1 MSKRVL
7 ITGAFG
13 QLGDALIME
22 LQPHFKLCATG
33 KEVPQD
39 NLRLCI
45 YTELDITKKKSIS
58 NCIHNFSPDVVV
70 HLACMT
76 NVDGCE
82 KNKEEAWGV
91 NVTGTENIINAVRG
105 SATKIV
111 YISTDYIFDG
121 KNGPY
126 IEDDVPRPINYYG
139 KTKLAA
145 ENAVR
150 GSAQPWVILRTNVLY
165 GNSLRSSASFV
176 NWVVNSLRKSQE
188 INVVDDQTNNPTW
201 TASLAEAIKLSII
214 MNIQEILNYAGSEF
228 MSRFEFAKRIA
239 NVFDLDSNLINPIK
253 TADLNQ
259 LAPRP
264 LRSGLSTVKIEEL
277 VGVRTYGVDYC
288 LRKVREGIIA

>member
-1 MSKRVL
+1 MAKRVL

-13 QLGDALIME
+13 QLGEAIIME
-22 LQPHFKLCATG
+22 LQPYFNLCATG
-33 KEVPQD
+33 KLVPED
-39 NLRLCI
+39 NLGLCK
-45 YTELDITKKKSIS
+45 YHQLDIKEKEGV
-58 NCIHNFSPDVVV
+58 NDCIQSFTPDVVI

-82 KNKEEAWGV
+82 KNREEAWGV
-91 NVTGTENIINAVRG
+91 NVTGTENIINSVRG
-105 SATKIV
+105 SSAKIV
-111 YISTDYIFDG
+111 YISTDYVFDG
-121 KNGPY
+121 KAGPY
-126 IEDDVPRPINYYG
+126 IEDDVPNPINYYG

-150 GSAQPWVILRTNVLY
+150 GCAQPWVILRTNVLY
-165 GNSLRSSASFV
+165 GNSIRSSASFV
-176 NWVVNSLRKSQE
+176 NWVVNSLKNSKE
-188 INVVDDQTNNPTW
+188 INVVDDQINNPTW

-239 NVFDLDSNLINPIK
+239 NVFELDSSLIKPIK
-253 TADLNQ
+253 TEDLNQ

-277 VGVRTYGVDYC
+277 IGVRTYGLDYC
-288 LRKVREGIIA
+288 LRKVGEGIVN

>member
-33 KEVPQD
+33 KEVPRD
-39 NLRLCI
+39 NLHICK
-45 YTELDITKKKSIS
+45 YSELDITKKKSVS
-58 NCIHNFSPDVVV
+58 HCIHSFSPDVVV

-76 NVDGCE
+76 DVDGCE
-82 KNKEEAWGV
+82 KNREEAWGV
-91 NVTGTENIINAVRG
+91 NVTGTENIINSVRG
-105 SATKIV
+105 STTKIV

-121 KNGPY
+121 EDGPY
-126 IEDDVPRPINYYG
+126 IEDDIPRPVNYYG

-176 NWVVNSLRKSQE
+176 NWVVNSLKKSQE

-288 LRKVREGIIA
+288 LQKVREGIIA

>member
-1 MSKRVL
+1 M
-7 ITGAFG
+7 
-13 QLGDALIME
+13 
-22 LQPHFKLCATG
+22 
-33 KEVPQD
+33 
-39 NLRLCI
+39 
-45 YTELDITKKKSIS
+45 
-58 NCIHNFSPDVVV
+58 VV

>member
-1 MSKRVL
+1 
-7 ITGAFG
+7 
-13 QLGDALIME
+13 
-22 LQPHFKLCATG
+22 
-33 KEVPQD
+33 
-39 NLRLCI
+39 
-45 YTELDITKKKSIS
+45 
-58 NCIHNFSPDVVV
+58 
-70 HLACMT
+70 MT
-76 NVDGCE
+76 DVDGCE

-228 MSRFEFAKRIA
+228 MVLEKC
-239 NVFDLDSNLINPIK
+239 
-253 TADLNQ
+253 
-259 LAPRP
+259 
-264 LRSGLSTVKIEEL
+264 VKEL
-277 VGVRTYGVDYC
+277 LLEHHYCYTY
-288 LRKVREGIIA
+288 IQ